1 MDKNRKFSLR
11 SIWAKFENFEGVF
24 KEFFWTVS
32 GQNFTMIQQR
42 SHFMDAES
50 MQETLNIFN
59 FITAHAILMKLTTD
73 IYLNKVFHLAK
84 SWSVIHRVQ
93 EGVNKKNHK
102 MSQQISY
109 LATFR
114 PFLNTSIK
122 TIANAFPPLFGF
134 FLAKE
139 TYPKAAQ
146 NHSLCWYKNIW
157 KLNTGEL
164 QIRNQ

>member
-1 MDKNRKFSLR
+1 MSQIWKFWR
-11 SIWAKFENFEGVF
+11 SFQRVFLDCLWSKFHHDPTKEPFHGCWINARNFEYF
-24 KEFFWTVS
+24 Y
-32 GQNFTMIQQR
+32 
-42 SHFMDAES
+42 
-50 MQETLNIFN
+50 
-59 FITAHAILMKLTTD
+59 FITTYVILMKLTTD